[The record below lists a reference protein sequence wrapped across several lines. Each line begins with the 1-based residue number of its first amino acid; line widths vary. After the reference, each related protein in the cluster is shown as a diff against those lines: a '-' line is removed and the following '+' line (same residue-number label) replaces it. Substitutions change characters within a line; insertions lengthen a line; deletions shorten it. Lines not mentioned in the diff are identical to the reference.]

1 MKTRISAVILAAG
14 ESRRMGQ
21 PKLLLPW
28 GKTSV
33 LGQVIETLSA
43 AELTEMV
50 VVTGGWH
57 SAVEA
62 EAARLA
68 QRQPVRTVFNP
79 NYAAGEML
87 SSVQRGL
94 RALPPECEA
103 ALIALGDQPQMQ
115 AWVVRKVIEAFAQD
129 GAALVIPS
137 WRGRRGHPVLVART
151 LWDEILALNPPHTL
165 RDLFSRLPVT
175 YVAGDESILRDLD
188 TPDAY
193 MHEKP

>member
-1 MKTRISAVILAAG
+1 MNSRVSAVILAAG

-43 AELTEMV
+43 AALAEMV
-50 VVTGGWH
+50 VVTGGWR

-62 EAARLA
+62 EAAHLA
-68 QRQPVRTVFNP
+68 QRWPVRTVFNP
-79 NYAAGEML
+79 NYAGGEML
-87 SSVQRGL
+87 SSVQCGL

-115 AWVVRKVIEAFAQD
+115 AWVVRKVVEAFAQG

-137 WRGRRGHPVLVART
+137 WRSRRGHPVLVART
-151 LWDEILALNPPHTL
+151 FWNEILALSPPHTL
-165 RDLFSRLPVT
+165 RDLFTRLPIT
-175 YVAGDESILRDLD
+175 YVEGDESILSDLD

-193 MHEKP
+193 MRQKP